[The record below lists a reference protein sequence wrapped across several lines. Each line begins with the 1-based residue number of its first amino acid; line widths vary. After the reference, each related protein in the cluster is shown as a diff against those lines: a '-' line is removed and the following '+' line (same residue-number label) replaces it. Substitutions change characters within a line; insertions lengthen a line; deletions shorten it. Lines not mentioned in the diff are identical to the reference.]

1 MGLLKTIIVGAAL
14 VAGVKYATKKRPEDG
29 KSLFDDLQDA
39 LPGLKDKAMQFKDKV
54 KQDYTTTAADEFNG
68 M

>member
-1 MGLLKTIIVGAAL
+1 MGLLKTIIVGAAV

-29 KSLFDDLQDA
+29 RSLFDDLQDSI
-39 LPGLKDKAMQFKDKV
+39 PGWKEKAMQFKDKV
-54 KQDYTTTAADEFNG
+54 KQDYTTTADEYNG